1 MPSTMDLGRLARRL
15 WPGRCAL
22 ARPSDWIEAG
32 CLLILVLLLM
42 VTVPVAGA
50 VGSETYT
57 TTSELARQQRDD
69 RMPTTAT
76 LLEPAPGVDPGVLG
90 ELVRASWV
98 RPDGQ
103 VAVGKVN
110 VRQEA
115 AAGDRVDIWVD
126 RSGEVTLAP
135 ITEGGVVV
143 AAVAT
148 GLIALCLGVVGLL
161 LAYQLVRWALDR
173 HRLRRWA
180 DEWTR
185 VRVQWTTRQE

>member
-1 MPSTMDLGRLARRL
+1 MLSTMDLSRLVRRF
-15 WPGRCAL
+15 WPGRSSL

-32 CLLILVLLLM
+32 SLLILVLLLM
-42 VTVPVAGA
+42 VAVPVAGA
-50 VGSETYT
+50 VGSEVYN
-57 TTSELARQQRDD
+57 TTSQLAQRQRDD
-69 RMPTTAT
+69 RTPTTAT
-76 LLEPAPGVDPGVLG
+76 LLDPAPGVERGALG

-98 RPDGQ
+98 QPDEQ
-103 VAVGKVN
+103 VAVGKVS

-135 ITEGGVVV
+135 MTDGGAVV

-148 GLIALCLGVVGLL
+148 GVIALCLGVVGLL
-161 LAYQLVRWALDR
+161 LAYLLVRWSLDR
-173 HRLRRWA
+173 FRLRRWA

-185 VRVQWTTRQE
+185 VRVEWTTRQE